1 MRYNAIERGIKMA
14 FEKLIGN
21 ETIKSLLTNM
31 VEQDKITHSYLFLGP
46 SGVGKTLF
54 AKEFAKMIL
63 CVGEQKPCG
72 TCKSCL
78 QLEEKNQPDFIMLE
92 PEDGAIKIEKIR
104 QMQAKILEKPI
115 ISSRK
120 VYVIKDADTMTK
132 EAGNCLLKT
141 LEEPPAFITIIL
153 VASNESLLLN
163 TIRSRCMKVLFH
175 KIEQES
181 LKKYL
186 QEHHV
191 IEKVTVERLKS
202 YAGSIERAIQI
213 EEKKEIYDEIQ
224 RIFGNVE
231 QYSLLDVKDKL
242 DCLYKNKDIIYDLL
256 DNINLIFMQKAI
268 TNTKYI
274 TYIETIEEVK
284 KNLKSNSNYDMSIDK
299 ILYKIWEE

>member
-153 VASNESLLLN
+153 VAFNESLLLN

-191 IEKVTVERLKS
+191 IEEVTVERLKS

-284 KNLKSNSNYDMSIDK
+284 KNLKCNSNYDMSIDK